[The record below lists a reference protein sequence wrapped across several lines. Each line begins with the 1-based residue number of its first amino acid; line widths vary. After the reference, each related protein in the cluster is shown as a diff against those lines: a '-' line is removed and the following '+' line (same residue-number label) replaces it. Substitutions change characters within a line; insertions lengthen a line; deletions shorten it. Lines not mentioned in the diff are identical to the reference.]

1 MHQYAPIRIE
11 KKWRMANSSL
21 NTLSWPIPAQYLEID
36 SFFDMMMYNMNLSE
50 FSRAN
55 KEGFMKGGS
64 AEFCTDI
71 VKTVQYAAGKDFPMK
86 GFDNHKRVT
95 LSARSA
101 SEQPRPWKKVEV
113 NFQV

>member
-1 MHQYAPIRIE
+1 
-11 KKWRMANSSL
+11 
-21 NTLSWPIPAQYLEID
+21 
-36 SFFDMMMYNMNLSE
+36 MYYMNLSE

-101 SEQPRPWKKVEV
+101 SEQPRPWKRWKST
-113 NFQV
+113 FQSKAGRTKINDFALCFLLQ

>member
-1 MHQYAPIRIE
+1 
-11 KKWRMANSSL
+11 
-21 NTLSWPIPAQYLEID
+21 
-36 SFFDMMMYNMNLSE
+36 MYNMNLSE

-95 LSARSA
+95 LSAG
-101 SEQPRPWKKVEV
+101 SEPPNNQPRLCKRWNL
-113 NFQV
+113 NFKPETGRNMCRQENKNL